1 MKPVSGAGTSNA
13 LAWWPLAPTG
23 FIGLQSTHPGSW
35 ALLRAFIPGREGYW
49 FCPPRP
55 GSGPHLEKE
64 VGLGPLL

>member
-1 MKPVSGAGTSNA
+1 MPWPGGPWFPAGSLGSTPPTRGPW
-13 LAWWPLAPTG
+13 LCPEPRVGHRAWPAP
-23 FIGLQSTHPGSW
+23 
-35 ALLRAFIPGREGYW
+35 FIPGREGYW